1 VAQKRMTIEIS
12 NGNQHLDGYG
22 LLTAG
27 IFKAGYLRT
36 YALIL
41 WTAPGARFEWF
52 QYELFS

>member
-41 WTAPGARFEWF
+41 WISPGTRFEWF